1 MKEHFI
7 LITTDNRI
15 KGVRTETPSL
25 MFYYSMI
32 GCRSI
37 EIVRPF
43 RYDEIKYTKAR
54 QIMVIDEEGRLRNNP
69 RMNVIASL
77 IAGQPLY
84 GNVLIA
90 KEDMRNGEP
99 DICGYDRPSAEGI
112 ITAIRVALSASG
124 CFEETEEDTE
134 E

>member
-15 KGVRTETPSL
+15 RGVRTETPSL

-43 RYDEIKYTKAR
+43 TNTPQAR
-54 QIMVIDEEGRLRNNP
+54 QIMVIDEEGRIRKNP
-69 RMNVIASL
+69 RMNVIASML
-77 IAGQPLY
+77 AGQSLY

-90 KEDMRNGEP
+90 KEDFRNGEP
-99 DICGYDRPSAEGI
+99 DICGYDRQSAEAI
-112 ITAIRVALSASG
+112 ITCIRIALKASG
-124 CFEETEEDTE
+124 LFTECDEEGDDE
-134 E
+134 

>member
-7 LITTDNRI
+7 LLTTDNRL
-15 KGVRTETPSL
+15 KGVRTDTPSL
-25 MFYYSMI
+25 KFYYSMI

-43 RYDEIKYTKAR
+43 RGTRIER

-69 RMNVIASL
+69 RMNVLASI

-99 DICGYDRPSAEGI
+99 DICGFDRQSAENI
-112 ITAIRVALSASG
+112 ITSLRFALQASG
-124 CFEETEEDTE
+124 CFEETEEGDE

>member
-15 KGVRTETPSL
+15 RGVMTSTPSL

-43 RYDEIKYTKAR
+43 PKHTEAR
-54 QIMVIDEEGRLRNNP
+54 QIMVIDEEGRLRKNP
-69 RMNVIASL
+69 RLNVIASML
-77 IAGQPLY
+77 AGQPLY
-84 GNVLIA
+84 GNVMIA
-90 KEDMRNGEP
+90 KEDFRDGEP
-99 DICGYDRPSAEGI
+99 DIVGYDRQSAEGI
-112 ITAIRVALSASG
+112 ITCIRVALQASG
-124 CFEETEEDTE
+124 CFEETEEGDE

>member
-15 KGVRTETPSL
+15 RGVRTENPSL

-43 RYDEIKYTKAR
+43 PRKINKAR
-54 QIMVIDEEGRLRNNP
+54 QIMVIDEEGRIRNNP

-77 IAGQPLY
+77 LAGQSLY

-90 KEDMRNGEP
+90 KEDFRNGEP
-99 DICGYDRPSAEGI
+99 DICGYDRQSAEAI
-112 ITAIRVALSASG
+112 VTAIRVALTASG
-124 CFEETEEDTE
+124 CFEETEEGDDE
-134 E
+134 

>member
-1 MKEHFI
+1 MKEHFV
-7 LITTDNRI
+7 LLTTDNRI
-15 KGVRTETPSL
+15 RGVMTSTPSL

-43 RYDEIKYTKAR
+43 RGTNITR

-69 RMNVIASL
+69 RMNVIASM

-90 KEDMRNGEP
+90 KEDFRNGEP
-99 DICGYDRPSAEGI
+99 DIVGYDRQSAEAI
-112 ITAIRVALSASG
+112 ITKIRVALQASG
-124 CFEETEEDTE
+124 SFEETEEGDDE
-134 E
+134 

>member
-1 MKEHFI
+1 MIMKEHFI

-15 KGVRTETPSL
+15 RGVRTENPSL

-43 RYDEIKYTKAR
+43 PKAINKAR
-54 QIMVIDEEGRLRNNP
+54 QIMVIDEGRIRNNP
-69 RMNVIASL
+69 RINVIASML
-77 IAGQPLY
+77 AGQSLY

-90 KEDMRNGEP
+90 KEDFRNGEP
-99 DICGYDRPSAEGI
+99 DICGYDRQSAEAI

-124 CFEETEEDTE
+124 CFEEMSEEGETE
-134 E
+134 